1 MDGKA
6 VKEKLR
12 SLGVNLAE
20 LAAKLGYDNDQR
32 LHSQL
37 KAADVKSGLL
47 EEVARAI
54 GCDVSIFY
62 GGSRVPGA
70 NDANAGSGTAVAGV
84 GNNVNNSDAL
94 LRAFDELAAQR
105 HLTEKH
111 RRKLTSSFRLLRCC
125 LINKSV

>member
-1 MDGKA
+1 MDGKS

-20 LAAKLGYDNDQR
+20 LATKLGYDNDQR

-47 EEVARAI
+47 EDVARAI
-54 GCDVSIFY
+54 GCDVSFFY
-62 GGSRVPGA
+62 GGSSIPGS
-70 NDANAGSGTAVAGV
+70 NDAYAGGGTAVAGV

-94 LRAFDELAAQR
+94 LRAFDEIAAQR
-105 HLTEKH
+105 RVTEKAQEQMGE
-111 RRKLTSSFRLLRCC
+111 LLALMKSM
-125 LINKSV
+125 LIK

>member
-1 MDGKA
+1 MDGKT

-62 GGSRVPGA
+62 GGSSVPGA

-105 HLTEKH
+105 RVTEKAQEQMGE
-111 RRKLTSSFRLLRCC
+111 LLS
-125 LINKSV
+125 LVKVLSNK

>member
-1 MDGKA
+1 MDGKS

-20 LAAKLGYDNDQR
+20 LATKLGYDNDQR

-47 EEVARAI
+47 EDVARAI
-54 GCDVSIFY
+54 GCDVSFFY
-62 GGSRVPGA
+62 GVSSIPCS
-70 NDANAGSGTAVAGV
+70 NDANAGGGTAVAGV

-94 LRAFDELAAQR
+94 LRAFDEIAAQR
-105 HLTEKH
+105 RVTEKAQEQMGE
-111 RRKLTSSFRLLRCC
+111 LLS
-125 LINKSV
+125 LMKSMLNK

>member
-62 GGSRVPGA
+62 GVSRVPGA

-105 HLTEKH
+105 HLTEKAQAQVDE
-111 RRKLTSSFRLLRCC
+111 LLS
-125 LINKSV
+125 LVKVLSNK